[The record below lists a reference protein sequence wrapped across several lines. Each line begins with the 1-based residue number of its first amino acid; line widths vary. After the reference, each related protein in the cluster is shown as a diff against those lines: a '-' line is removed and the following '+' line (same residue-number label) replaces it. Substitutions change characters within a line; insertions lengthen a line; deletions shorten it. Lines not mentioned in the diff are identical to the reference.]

1 MKIEIPG
8 TGCQKCHAF
17 DDAVNR
23 AVAETGLED
32 AVIEHIQDIDRI
44 IEYGVILFL
53 HRVIDGEVKLSGRVQ
68 DKRS

>member
-1 MKIEIPG
+1 MKIEILG
-8 TGCQKCHAF
+8 TGCPKCHAL

-23 AVAETGLED
+23 AVAEIGLKD